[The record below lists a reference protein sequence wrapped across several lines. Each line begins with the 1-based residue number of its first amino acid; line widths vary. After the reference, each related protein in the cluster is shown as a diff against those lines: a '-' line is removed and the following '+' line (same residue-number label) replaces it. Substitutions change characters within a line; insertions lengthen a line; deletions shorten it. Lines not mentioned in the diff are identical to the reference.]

1 MTSKYV
7 LGTLYALGQKWCR
20 INFKITFSQKLLV
33 NVTNI
38 YKETPEIDLKVIL
51 NPTFS
56 GSRFDSTAADE
67 ALRLTVHMV
76 KEVYMGNP
84 VMRCQ

>member
-1 MTSKYV
+1 MHWGKNGV
-7 LGTLYALGQKWCR
+7 GL
-20 INFKITFSQKLLV
+20 TFSQKLLV

-51 NPTFS
+51 NPTFL

>member
-1 MTSKYV
+1 MHWGKNGV
-7 LGTLYALGQKWCR
+7 GL
-20 INFKITFSQKLLV
+20 TFSQKLLV

-38 YKETPEIDLKVIL
+38 YKETPETDLKVIL
-51 NPTFS
+51 NPTFL